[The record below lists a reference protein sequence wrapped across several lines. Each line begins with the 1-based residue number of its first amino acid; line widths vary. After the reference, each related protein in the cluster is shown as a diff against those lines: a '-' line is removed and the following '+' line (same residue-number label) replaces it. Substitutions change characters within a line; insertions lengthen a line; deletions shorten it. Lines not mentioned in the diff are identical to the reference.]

1 MDGDNIIIPLD
12 RNIQVCF
19 KMIKFKDMEDITF
32 CLELNIKEIGVV
44 E

>member
-1 MDGDNIIIPLD
+1 MDGDNITIPLG

-32 CLELNIKEIGVV
+32 YLEQNIKEIGVA